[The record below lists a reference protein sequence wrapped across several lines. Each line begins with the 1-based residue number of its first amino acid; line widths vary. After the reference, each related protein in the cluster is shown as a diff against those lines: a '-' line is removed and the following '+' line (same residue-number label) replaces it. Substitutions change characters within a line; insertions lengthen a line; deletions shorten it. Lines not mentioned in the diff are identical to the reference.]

1 MKDKKPS
8 VRRLYAALDALID
21 YEGEIKASTCV
32 NSHSY
37 SAVCDALRGLIDELE
52 SEPLSRK
59 GEVRNAG

>member
-1 MKDKKPS
+1 MKGKKPS

-21 YEGEIKASTCV
+21 YEREIKGATHV

-37 SAVCDALRGLIDELE
+37 SEVCDALRGLIDELE

-59 GEVRNAG
+59 REARNAG